1 MKRLTPHQWAG
12 ILLVGQAAIVLGSWG
27 LFLLLTSAVDLSPLA
42 RLSKQFAA
50 VDGSGHPIVSIGA
63 GILAAASLLL
73 GLAFLSP
80 LASRKNG
87 ALALVLLAVLV
98 GLGSLIALGAAP
110 FVYATLVCVLAFRGY
125 QNAAACS

>member
-12 ILLVGQAAIVLGSWG
+12 ILLVGQAAIVLGTWG

-80 LASRKNG
+80 LASRKTG
-87 ALALVLLAVLV
+87 ALALVFLAVLV
-98 GLGSLIALGAAP
+98 GLGSLIALGAVP
-110 FVYATLVCVLAFRGY
+110 FVYASLVCVLAFRGY
-125 QNAAACS
+125 QNAAVHS